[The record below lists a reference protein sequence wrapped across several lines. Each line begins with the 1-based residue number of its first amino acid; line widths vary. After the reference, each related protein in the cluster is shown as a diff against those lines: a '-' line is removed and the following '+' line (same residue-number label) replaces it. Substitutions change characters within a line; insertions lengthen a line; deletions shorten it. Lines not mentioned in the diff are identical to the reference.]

1 MVLIGSVRTNVILPL
16 AVCRRVR
23 VQSICDIHVACEFRP

>member
-1 MVLIGSVRTNVILPL
+1 MVLIGSVKTNVILPL

-23 VQSICDIHVACEFRP
+23 DQSISDIHVVCEFRP

>member
-1 MVLIGSVRTNVILPL
+1 MVLIDSIRTNLILPL